1 MEIHG
6 NRPVDPAARRRQ
18 LEAARGPSEPGSASA
33 QPLDASFAPGDARA
47 IAALVG
53 ALKRLEPMD
62 AQRVADFTQRIA
74 DGRYRADPDELADL
88 LLGRAR

>member
-6 NRPVDPAARRRQ
+6 SRPVDPAARRRQ
-18 LEAARGPSEPGSASA
+18 LEAARGPAERGAAAPA
-33 QPLDASFAPGDARA
+33 PLDASFAPGDSRA
-47 IAALVG
+47 IASLVE
-53 ALKRLEPMD
+53 ALKRMEPTD
-62 AQRVADFTQRIA
+62 VQRVAELKQRIA